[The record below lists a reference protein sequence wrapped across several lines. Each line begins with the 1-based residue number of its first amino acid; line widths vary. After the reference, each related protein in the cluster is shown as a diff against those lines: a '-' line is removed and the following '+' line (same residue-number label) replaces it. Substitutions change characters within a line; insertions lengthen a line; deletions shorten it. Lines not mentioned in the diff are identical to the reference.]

1 MTYAKFFFLSQKLKN
16 CTGNVTT
23 EKMGRKF
30 DDGILL
36 KYETCKWNLD
46 DGTHLK
52 YQNQRYPDGICLG
65 KISTA
70 LDSGCDNR
78 ECQ

>member
-1 MTYAKFFFLSQKLKN
+1 MTCAKLFFLSQKFEKLHWKCEN
-16 CTGNVTT
+16 GNMAP

-46 DGTHLK
+46 DGMHLK
-52 YQNQRYPDGICLG
+52 YKN
-65 KISTA
+65 
-70 LDSGCDNR
+70 
-78 ECQ
+78 